1 MLFWNISFEKVDAV
15 QKQMLRK
22 SSSSVDFFILDNSSA
37 KKVALPIYL
46 FSNLVVIYQFT
57 NFSFFLN
64 TKSTYFN
71 FFSILL
77 ILLLFWLPYCFISYS
92 SLLIANSTYSPSRFF
107 NIRQIRHP
115 SLLSFQSVSTPPKR
129 PVLSFYAY
137 SMTLCLRRNF
147 VKHKNDRWSKI
158 SIIRSMDSPL
168 QTKLIHDIIN
178 LEALFYLKML
188 SYSSVTNKKHALY
201 KKWSF
206 TLRIFSVNVTKSSGN
221 CGFGHIYW
229 RNL

>member
-92 SLLIANSTYSPSRFF
+92 NFLIANSTYSPLQVFQYQANSPSKFTELSERE
-107 NIRQIRHP
+107 HP
-115 SLLSFQSVSTPPKR
+115 AQTP
-129 PVLSFYAY
+129 
-137 SMTLCLRRNF
+137 
-147 VKHKNDRWSKI
+147 
-158 SIIRSMDSPL
+158 
-168 QTKLIHDIIN
+168 
-178 LEALFYLKML
+178 
-188 SYSSVTNKKHALY
+188 SS
-201 KKWSF
+201 
-206 TLRIFSVNVTKSSGN
+206 
-221 CGFGHIYW
+221 
-229 RNL
+229 